1 MIALE
6 VYASAYFRAS
16 KDPLV
21 SYNQLLTF
29 SKVIENDNEI
39 LSIINGNTK
48 AYDTFKDI
56 IESNFNPEFSNL
68 LSVLVQDG
76 RVNEWSR
83 FVNLYR
89 EILVDKSL
97 VFDVHVMSARKL
109 LPEDQKDLEI
119 RIKNKYGNQCE
130 FRYDIDSSL
139 IDGIKLVIN
148 HQTLDASVR
157 GSLDKIKKE
166 VLQ

>member
-6 VYASAYFRAS
+6 VYANAYFRAS
-16 KDPLV
+16 KDPLAA
-21 SYNQLLTF
+21 YTQLLTF
-29 SKVIENDNEI
+29 SKTFENDQQI
-39 LSIINGNTK
+39 LDGINGNSK
-48 AYDTFKDI
+48 AYDSFKEI
-56 IESNFNPEFSNL
+56 IESHFNHEFANL
-68 LSVLVQDG
+68 LGVLVQDG
-76 RVNEWSR
+76 RVSEWSR

-97 VFDVHVMSARKL
+97 IFDVHIFSARSLSTQDKS
-109 LPEDQKDLEI
+109 DLELL
-119 RIKNKYGNQCE
+119 IKTKYGQHCE
-130 FRYDIDSSL
+130 FRYDIDASL